1 MMLLFTLVYMRQ
13 KSSMHW
19 HIIQHHK
26 LNRDIHIKFISNNG
40 NIKLLFTNWS
50 YILFFAI
57 LRNVVSC
64 NKHCLTLWIWRVRQ
78 NRNEVYESQNVSK
91 TNWRCPGP
99 RFKRPLFSSQGF
111 CHPIGR
117 HHLFLRLHLFDALH
131 FFTQKLWNI
140 IFHEKSH
147 IIRSDKTLFIG
158 VH

>member
-1 MMLLFTLVYMRQ
+1 MLQ
-13 KSSMHW
+13 
-19 HIIQHHK
+19 
-26 LNRDIHIKFISNNG
+26 IKVTYHSNPWSLPINF
-40 NIKLLFTNWS
+40 NIYFAMLTNV
-50 YILFFAI
+50 I
-57 LRNVVSC
+57 SC

-78 NRNEVYESQNVSK
+78 NRNEVYESQNGCK

-131 FFTQKLWNI
+131 FFTQKLWNL